1 MKKIFN
7 IILTTLTVVLMT
19 SCKKYLDVN
28 VNPNQAIAG
37 TPDLVLPQ
45 SIVAVAANTVGYNF
59 YGAQT
64 VGYLANGGGVS
75 GWGAIISYNYTTSD
89 QSARFSDTYNTG
101 NDIQYVIDNTE
112 GKPDF
117 AQYNAAAKV
126 LKAFIFQRLV
136 DQYNDVPYTEAFKG
150 AELVTPKYDKATDI
164 YKSLADLCDAAITIF
179 NANPAASTTFKAADP
194 LFGGS
199 TTQTIEINRWIQF
212 ANTIKLRLILRAG
225 NKVAFTNKTF
235 DPKGF
240 LIDDAIVNPVYTK
253 IAGKQ
258 NPFWDTYAYS
268 NANAARTAGAQ
279 YVPTPYIVGFFD
291 GKKLKDDTRINLYYK
306 NSAAVS
312 AQRFY
317 NQLGDQ
323 TDIAGRGQTPNS
335 WFKGTNATV
344 YDQAGIFK
352 GPDAGMPLFLAADSY
367 FLQAEAILSGLITG
381 NAATAFNNG
390 MLASFTYLDK
400 NATGNVAGTIPGS
413 TTIARN
419 PTTELAAYRLANPV
433 SYLVNFALATTPA
446 QQLEAIIT
454 QKYLALNF
462 IISDEAWNEYRR
474 TGYPVNNIPGTATN
488 PTTSLNSFSSVVS
501 EATAIDK
508 LPTRI
513 LYPQSEFVYNA
524 TNIPTVDKYTS
535 KIFWAR

>member
-7 IILTTLTVVLMT
+7 ILLATVTVISVT

-28 VNPNQAIAG
+28 VNPNQAISG

-45 SIVAVAANTVGYNF
+45 SIV
-59 YGAQT
+59 
-64 VGYLANGGGVS
+64 
-75 GWGAIISYNYTTSD
+75 
-89 QSARFSDTYNTG
+89 
-101 NDIQYVIDNTE
+101 
-112 GKPDF
+112 
-117 AQYNAAAKV
+117 
-126 LKAFIFQRLV
+126 RLV

-164 YKSLADLCDAAITIF
+164 YKSLADLCDAAITTF
-179 NANPAASTTFKAADP
+179 NANPAAITTFRAADP
-194 LFGGS
+194 LFGSSS
-199 TTQTIEINRWIQF
+199 TSTIEINRWIQF
-212 ANTIKLRLILRAG
+212 ANTIKLRLIVRAG

-235 DPKGF
+235 DSKGF
-240 LIDDAIVNPVYTK
+240 LADDAIVNPVYTK

-258 NPFWDTYAYS
+258 NPMWDTYAYS

-306 NSAAVS
+306 NNAAIS

-323 TDIAGRGQTPNS
+323 TDAAGRGQPPNS
-335 WFKGTNATV
+335 WYKGSSASV

-352 GPDAGMPLFLAADSY
+352 GPDAGMPIFLAADSY
-367 FLQAEAILSGLITG
+367 FLQAEAILTGVITG
-381 NAATAFNNG
+381 NAATAFNSG

-400 NATGNVAGTIPGS
+400 NAAGAVAGTIPGS

-419 PTTELAAYRLANPV
+419 PTTELAAYRVANPD

-446 QQLEAIIT
+446 RQLEAIIT

-501 EATAIDK
+501 EATAVDR
-508 LPTRI
+508 LPTRL

-524 TNIPTVDKYTS
+524 ANVPTVDKYTT